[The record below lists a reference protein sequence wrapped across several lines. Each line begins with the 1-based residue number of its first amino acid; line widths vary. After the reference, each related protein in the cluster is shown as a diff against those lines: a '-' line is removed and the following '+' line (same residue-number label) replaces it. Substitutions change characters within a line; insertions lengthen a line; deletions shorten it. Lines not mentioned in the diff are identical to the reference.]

1 MKKLFGFVALMSL
14 TACGGMSFR
23 APMMGSLYSGQEFGD
38 AATSNPAGTK
48 MGEACSMS
56 ILGAVALGDASIEA
70 ARKNGGITSI
80 TSVDGKFTN
89 YVGVYAQ
96 YCTIVRG
103 K

>member
-1 MKKLFGFVALMSL
+1 MKKLFGLFALMSL
-14 TACGGMSFR
+14 TACASYNFR
-23 APMMGSLYSGQEFGD
+23 NPVMGSLYADSQFGD

-56 ILGAVALGDASIEA
+56 ILGAVAMGDASIEA